1 MRREMTILFSKSLLP
16 DTFLLKIDDMS
27 NVQSFLRPLKVLQM
41 VSGWVR
47 SAS

>member
-27 NVQSFLRPLKVLQM
+27 NVQSFLRPLNDFKEKMLK
-41 VSGWVR
+41 
-47 SAS
+47 